1 MRPGFCFKWLM
12 QNISDIWD
20 LPFLRIG
27 HAGAG
32 AYAPP
37 NTLKSIALALELS
50 VDMVEFDVRPCRDAL
65 VLYHD
70 DHLPHPSN
78 GRVLISQCWYEE
90 IRRIDIG
97 EGERIPLASEV
108 IDLIRGKALMNVDLK
123 DRGYED
129 RVIELLREKNILG
142 DVVISTLI
150 LESLVKIKEIVPH
163 VRTSI
168 SYPSDQ
174 FNVSKIPIL
183 KPITRH
189 ALTVKRWLLPFR
201 LLGIMANARADAT
214 TLHFRTVSQATLNR
228 VHAYGGKV
236 YAWTVD
242 NIAPM
247 RALHAMG
254 VDGIVS
260 NRPDLFEQL

>member
-1 MRPGFCFKWLM
+1 MPLPL
-12 QNISDIWD
+12 QNWNKP
-20 LPFLRIG
+20 LLRIG
-27 HAGAG
+27 HSGAG

-37 NTLKSIALALELS
+37 NTLISISLALTYG

-78 GRVLISQCWYEE
+78 GHRLISQSCYEE

-97 EGERIPLASEV
+97 QGERIPLASKA

-123 DRGYED
+123 DRGYEVQ
-129 RVIELLREKNILG
+129 VIELLREKNVLG

-150 LESLVKIKEIVPH
+150 PESLVKIKQLAPD

-168 SYPSDQ
+168 SYPTDSFDA
-174 FNVSKIPIL
+174 SKRPFL
-183 KPITRH
+183 KPIVKA
-189 ALTVKRWLLPFR
+189 ALWIKRLALPYR
-201 LLGIMANARADAT
+201 ILALMAEARANAT
-214 TLHFRTVSQATLNR
+214 TLHFQTISPATLNR
-228 VHAYGGKV
+228 VHQTGGKV

-242 NIAPM
+242 DILPM
-247 RALHAMG
+247 RALYAMG
-254 VDGIVS
+254 VDGIAS
-260 NRPDLFEQL
+260 NRPDLFKQL